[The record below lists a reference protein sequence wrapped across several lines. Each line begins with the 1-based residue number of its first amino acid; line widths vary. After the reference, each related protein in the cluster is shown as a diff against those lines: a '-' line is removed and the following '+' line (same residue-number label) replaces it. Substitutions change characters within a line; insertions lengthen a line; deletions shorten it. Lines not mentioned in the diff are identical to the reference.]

1 MQPRLEVADVFRDG
15 ASQFLRQYGR
25 HHSANQHRTLG
36 AVIHCRTA
44 QLGGKSQHCP
54 DCGHQRIQYHSC
66 RNRHCPKCQG
76 MARAAWVDQRETELL
91 PVPYFHVVFTLPQ
104 QLAPLALQNKRVMY
118 GILFRAAAETIQQLA
133 LDPKHL
139 GARVGILMVLHT
151 WGQNLMHHPHVHSVV
166 TGGGISPDGSRWVA
180 CRRTAGERKPFLIDV
195 RILSRVFRGKFISL
209 LKRAYKRGGLKFH
222 GQLSELAQP
231 AAFERRID
239 ASVQRDW
246 VVYAKRPFGGPQQ
259 VLRYL
264 ARYTHRVAISDQ
276 RLLELK
282 DGQVRFQYKDYADGQ
297 RTKPMTLYSSEFI
310 RRFLMHTLPSRFVR
324 IRYFGFLANRFRK
337 QRLEQCRS
345 LLGTRSAESA
355 SSPVAAD
362 QFAGNLDKPKATSKC
377 PVCDCGRLLI
387 VDVPAI
393 STGLPSR
400 HLLSGP
406 HFASGSLA
414 RSGRSPPHR

>member
-1 MQPRLEVADVFRDG
+1 MQPRLEVADVFRNG
-15 ASQFLRQYGR
+15 ATEFLRQYGR

-44 QLGGKSQHCP
+44 RLGGTAQHCH

-104 QLAPLALQNKRVMY
+104 QLACLALQNKRVMY
-118 GILFRAAAETIQQLA
+118 GIQFRAAAETLQQLA

-139 GARVGILMVLHT
+139 GAQVGILMVLHT
-151 WGQNLMHHPHVHSVV
+151 WGQNLMHHPHLHCVV
-166 TGGGISPDGSRWVA
+166 SGGGISPDGSRWVA
-180 CRRTAGERKPFLIDV
+180 CRRTAGKRKPFFIDV
-195 RILSRVFRGKFISL
+195 RILSRVFRGKFISF
-209 LKRAYKRGGLKFH
+209 LKQAYQRAELKFY
-222 GQLSELAQP
+222 GQLSKLAQP
-231 AAFERRID
+231 AAFERQID
-239 ASVQRDW
+239 AAVQKNW
-246 VVYAKRPFGGPQQ
+246 VVYAKRPFGGPKQ

-297 RTKPMTLYSSEFI
+297 RSKAMTLSSSEFI

-337 QRLEQCRS
+337 QRLDQCRI
-345 LLGTRSAESA
+345 LLGTRPATSQ
-355 SSPVAAD
+355 VAAPRLPGDLD
-362 QFAGNLDKPKATSKC
+362 QPQAKPKC
-377 PVCDCGRLLI
+377 PACGGGRILI
-387 VDVPAI
+387 VDVPSI
-393 STGLPSR
+393 SARRPSR
-400 HLLSGP
+400 PPICRPHLSR
-406 HFASGSLA
+406 SLA
-414 RSGRSPPHR
+414 ASGRSPPHR

>member
-1 MQPRLEVADVFRDG
+1 
-15 ASQFLRQYGR
+15 
-25 HHSANQHRTLG
+25 
-36 AVIHCRTA
+36 
-44 QLGGKSQHCP
+44 
-54 DCGHQRIQYHSC
+54 
-66 RNRHCPKCQG
+66 
-76 MARAAWVDQRETELL
+76 
-91 PVPYFHVVFTLPQ
+91 
-104 QLAPLALQNKRVMY
+104 
-118 GILFRAAAETIQQLA
+118 
-133 LDPKHL
+133 
-139 GARVGILMVLHT
+139 
-151 WGQNLMHHPHVHSVV
+151 
-166 TGGGISPDGSRWVA
+166 
-180 CRRTAGERKPFLIDV
+180 
-195 RILSRVFRGKFISL
+195 VFRGKFISL
-209 LKRAYKRGGLKFH
+209 LKRAHKGGELEFH
-222 GQLSELAQP
+222 GKLSELAQP

-362 QFAGNLDKPKATSKC
+362 RFAGDLDKPKATPKC

-393 STGLPSR
+393 PTGLPSR

-414 RSGRSPPHR
+414 TSGRSPPHR